1 MHYKNEEAITV
12 NIPIDRFEGV
22 YTIGTM
28 ARKLNVSAQTIR
40 LYEKEGL
47 VLPQKT
53 RSGHRMYSV
62 HDFERLSC
70 IRQMITEH
78 GLNIQGIKKLMAL
91 LPCWEYRGGLDDS
104 CQSCPVYSEMIG
116 PCWSLKKVGAKCQTV
131 SCRECPVYRL
141 TVDCHSLKQ
150 IIYGRKTGNFSSH
163 GESIT
168 TLDKA

>member
-1 MHYKNEEAITV
+1 MTIQM
-12 NIPIDRFEGV
+12 DRFEGV

-28 ARKLNVSAQTIR
+28 ARKLNISAQTIR

-53 RSGHRMYSV
+53 RSSHRMYSV

-91 LPCWEYRGGLDDS
+91 LPCWEYRGGLDDA
-104 CQSCPVYSEMIG
+104 CRNCPVYSEMIG
-116 PCWSLKKVGAKCQTV
+116 PCWSVKNVGDKCREI

-141 TVDCHSLKQ
+141 PVDCHSLKS
-150 IIYGRKTGNFSSH
+150 IIFNRQRENSSSH
-163 GESIT
+163 SEPIT
-168 TLDKA
+168 TFD